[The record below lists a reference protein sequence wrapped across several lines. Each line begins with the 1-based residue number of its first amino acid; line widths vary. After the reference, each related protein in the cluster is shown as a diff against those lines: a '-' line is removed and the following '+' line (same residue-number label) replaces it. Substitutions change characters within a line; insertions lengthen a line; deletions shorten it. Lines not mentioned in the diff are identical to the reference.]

1 MKYKIGDRV
10 RVTRNLDDLKVGDIG
25 IIVDSSTRELP
36 IDNDDTVYKVE
47 FNGYNRYFLYEREL
61 ASDSEHKFIQKE
73 SVEIGLP
80 TPDNQTI
87 DEYLS
92 EITDVFNELKE
103 KLKEKYITED
113 VVKHDLNTRYY
124 GYDGAYEI
132 ILTTYRLETDEEYF
146 ERINEEYRQA
156 EKAERK
162 RLDKLEKK
170 KAKREADEAAE
181 RAEYERLKAKFGVE
195 E

>member
-10 RVTRNLDDLKVGDIG
+10 RATRDFDVINVGDLG
-25 IIVDSSTRELP
+25 IIVDSSTREMP
-36 IDNDDTVYKVE
+36 MDENDTIYKVE
-47 FNGYNRYFLYEREL
+47 FNGYRYFLYEREL
-61 ASDSEHKFIQKE
+61 APDIDRQHIQKE

-80 TPDNQTI
+80 TPGNQTI

-92 EITDVFNELKE
+92 EVIDVFNELKE
-103 KLKEKYITED
+103 KYVTDD
-113 VVKHDLNTRYY
+113 VVKHDLYTRYY

-132 ILTTYRLETDEEYF
+132 YLTTYRLETDEEYADRIEYERQEF
-146 ERINEEYRQA
+146 ERE
-156 EKAERK
+156 ERK
-162 RLDKLEKK
+162 RLEKLEKK